1 MDFKSFLTAKKPRR
15 SNRLEMKKIEN
26 TVKHRHLGYFDILPL
41 ELKFHLLTYLSV
53 DDLSILTI
61 TSKAMR
67 NLIDGFKTTRPSGR
81 HLLPNPFH
89 HEILTQSEKDEYYY
103 RFKQLGLLMKRSTCL
118 YATKDRLKF
127 VNDFLMRIIC
137 TNSKKCENPLNC
149 IALIC
154 FGKFLHTV
162 VAGWDDSECQRA
174 FDSICLHTGA
184 LRNVST
190 ILNSKP
196 GLHSKMECDA
206 RLFFRRVFLDHCEF
220 VTTRSFWLSCIF
232 KSWPMVHQA
241 KLLYLLYGPASQ
253 NEILWFEMC
262 DNTSENCE
270 ESVQNLGN
278 MANAIHCLYHYNEK
292 WTNDNAVSVVDELTS
307 FPDQWLSENIANLML
322 LCGDGIASRM
332 LISKA
337 INGRIPELSELMSSF
352 CTVCVKNNFNINYV
366 VSSLWRILEVMN
378 QPKDRI
384 MLLNTMMDMYQR
396 LIMDLHLYND
406 PEVDPQNE
414 IYYAVSAITELT
426 KTLLT
431 ITFKK
436 LLPE

>member
-1 MDFKSFLTAKKPRR
+1 FKSFLTNKKPRR

-26 TVKHRHLGYFDILPL
+26 TVKHKNLGYFDILPL

-89 HEILTQSEKDEYYY
+89 HEILTQQEKEEYYY

-137 TNSKKCENPLNC
+137 TNSKYCDNSLNC

-184 LRNVST
+184 LRNVTT

-196 GLHSKMECDA
+196 GLYNKMEYDA
-206 RLFFRRVFLDHCEF
+206 RLFFRRVFLDHCDY

-232 KSWPMVHQA
+232 KPWPMVHQA
-241 KLLYLLYGPASQ
+241 KLLYLLYGPASN

-262 DNTSENCE
+262 ENTSENCE

-278 MANAIHCLYHYNEK
+278 IANAIHCLYHYNEK
-292 WTNDNAVSVVDELTS
+292 WTNDNAVSVVDELTN

-322 LCGDGIASRM
+322 LCGDGIASKM

-378 QPKDRI
+378 HPKDRI
-384 MLLNTMMDMYQR
+384 MLLTTMMDMYQR

-436 LLPE
+436 LLPD

>member
-137 TNSKKCENPLNC
+137 TNTKNCENPLNC

-352 CTVCVKNNFNINYV
+352 CTKLIHRMKYT
-366 VSSLWRILEVMN
+366 
-378 QPKDRI
+378 
-384 MLLNTMMDMYQR
+384 ML
-396 LIMDLHLYND
+396 
-406 PEVDPQNE
+406 
-414 IYYAVSAITELT
+414 
-426 KTLLT
+426 
-431 ITFKK
+431 
-436 LLPE
+436 